1 MMVSAS
7 DMLSLYVGLELQ
19 SLAAYVLAAFHRG
32 EVRSSEAGL
41 KYFVLGA
48 LESGVMLYGGSQ
60 GYGFTGTTSFQG
72 IASAIAA
79 EGSSAG
85 VTFGLTIVL
94 AGLVFKNSAG
104 TFPCWT

>member
-1 MMVSAS
+1 MLVSAS

-48 LESGVMLYGGSQ
+48 LASGVLLYGVSLV
-60 GYGFTGTTSFQG
+60 YGFTGPTSFQDTQ
-72 IASAIAA
+72 SAFAPA
-79 EGSSAG
+79 GGRRGCCLGRTSVLVVFAFTSSPG
-85 VTFGLTIVL
+85 P
-94 AGLVFKNSAG
+94 SH
-104 TFPCWT
+104 

>member
-1 MMVSAS
+1 MLVSAS

-48 LESGVMLYGGSQ
+48 LASGVLLYGVSLV
-60 GYGFTGTTSFQG
+60 YGFTGTTSFQG
-72 IASAIAA
+72 IASAVAA
-79 EGSSAG
+79 EGRSVG
-85 VTFGLTIVL
+85 VLFGLTFVL
-94 AGLVFKNSAG
+94 AGDRKSTRLNSS
-104 TFPCWT
+104 P